1 LPMVIFGL
9 LSYLEPVLLALASVA
24 LGEAISGDEWLTYIP
39 IWCAVLVLVVEGSL
53 HLYRQQKNKQDLVR
67 NLKSYQ
73 TRLKDD

>member
-1 LPMVIFGL
+1 MVIFGL